1 MRFLISYG
9 MTCWMVLCLVAS
21 NTLAADKPIH
31 VVVYKEPG
39 KFGGWP
45 ANHGIWIWGEEI
57 VLGHRQATF
66 KIVKSGHAVDRMAP
80 QFDVQARSL
89 DGGLTWKMETPA
101 ALARVQDGGPTVQ
114 DLASP
119 IDFTQPN
126 FAFMCRYSKEDPA
139 SRFYY
144 SRDRAKTWI
153 GPFRLPTFDQPRIM
167 AQD

>member
-80 QFDVQARSL
+80 QFDVQAQPGWGTNVENGNAGGTGTGTGRRSH
-89 DGGLTWKMETPA
+89 G
-101 ALARVQDGGPTVQ
+101 ARPG
-114 DLASP
+114 
-119 IDFTQPN
+119 
-126 FAFMCRYSKEDPA
+126 
-139 SRFYY
+139 
-144 SRDRAKTWI
+144 
-153 GPFRLPTFDQPRIM
+153 
-167 AQD
+167 